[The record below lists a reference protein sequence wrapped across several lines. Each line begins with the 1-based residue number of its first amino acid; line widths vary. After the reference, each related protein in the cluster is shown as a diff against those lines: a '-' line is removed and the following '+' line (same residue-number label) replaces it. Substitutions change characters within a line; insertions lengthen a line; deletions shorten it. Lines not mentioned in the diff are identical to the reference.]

1 MIWLHGRGIRGRLLL
16 AFGSVAALAFIAA
29 STAWLG
35 FGAVEDAQTLMIRR
49 AMPAMATAHQVSEVS
64 AQVASDLI
72 FLERATNAQ
81 EVEERSQLLSTGSQT
96 LTALVGD
103 LQMQGAAPATTAE
116 LRAIVDRLSSKVE
129 RQKDLLLTRLDLAQR
144 FTDATAQVLKA
155 TDQIVDL
162 SRTLVENADTRTIA
176 AIAQLYRL
184 VERPERSAQAMDV
197 LDQLVE
203 EHLDQL
209 QRMTELRLLSSILGQ
224 QVGRL
229 ARLTDRQEIE
239 DLRGAY
245 RRSWTIIERRLRFAD
260 DPERRAAAASHLEVL
275 RPHADDGTA
284 GDIFSQRLEILAL
297 AADGERLASDS
308 RIDAA
313 ALSDL
318 VGRVSAHSNTLI
330 ASASGSM
337 ARTMSGARATL
348 LVLALVSLLVSI
360 AIVVFYVQGN
370 LLRRMTGLHR
380 TMDRLAAGDLAPAI
394 DIRGTDELASMARS
408 LEVFRQTAIS
418 RRQLEIQQVLV
429 NEELRHYQTDLEHLV
444 SERTAMLRDAN
455 ARLADEAERHA
466 IAREEAEAADR
477 AKSVF
482 LATMSHEIRTPMN
495 GVLGI
500 ATLLRGTELT
510 AEQRRY
516 LDTIVESGQVLLR
529 ILNDVLDYSKI
540 EAGRL
545 EFESV
550 DFSLEALI
558 ERLRDLFSPEAEAK
572 GLLLGFEID
581 PDLPPW
587 YRGDPGRLQQI
598 LANLIGN
605 AIKFTEEGEIY
616 VSVDGEGPSRGK
628 AGEALWTLRFEVADS
643 GIGIAEDK
651 LPGLFDAFTQAE
663 NSISR
668 RYGGT
673 GLGLA
678 ICERLVHGM
687 DGTIGADSAPG
698 RGSTFHFS
706 LPLPAGREPLAPEM
720 MDRAGAPLPP
730 ITVLLVEDTEVNR
743 LVVRTILERMG
754 HTVVEAANGRDALAA
769 VERSLPG
776 LVLMDI
782 SMPVMDGFA
791 ATRAIRAHPD
801 PGVAR
806 LPIIAL
812 TAHVIERDVGRYAES
827 GMDGLVGKPV
837 EPVQLLSAMRAVLAG
852 HKAFRLSDAAF
863 AANPPAFDAQVLA
876 IDRARLGEEKVR
888 SLLAVFAR
896 ESDRLTTRLERAA
909 LAGDWPAVGD
919 AAHALKSACAQVGL
933 MAASA
938 QARRIETLCRSGTP
952 LSESDLAD
960 VRTALDAGRALLDGE
975 RRPWE
980 SGADRA

>member
-1 MIWLHGRGIRGRLLL
+1 MLRSHANGD
-16 AFGSVAALAFIAA
+16 
-29 STAWLG
+29 TP
-35 FGAVEDAQTLMIRR
+35 DT
-49 AMPAMATAHQVSEVS
+49 
-64 AQVASDLI
+64 I
-72 FLERATNAQ
+72 F
-81 EVEERSQLLSTGSQT
+81 
-96 LTALVGD
+96 D
-103 LQMQGAAPATTAE
+103 
-116 LRAIVDRLSSKVE
+116 
-129 RQKDLLLTRLDLAQR
+129 
-144 FTDATAQVLKA
+144 
-155 TDQIVDL
+155 
-162 SRTLVENADTRTIA
+162 
-176 AIAQLYRL
+176 
-184 VERPERSAQAMDV
+184 
-197 LDQLVE
+197 
-203 EHLDQL
+203 
-209 QRMTELRLLSSILGQ
+209 
-224 QVGRL
+224 
-229 ARLTDRQEIE
+229 
-239 DLRGAY
+239 
-245 RRSWTIIERRLRFAD
+245 
-260 DPERRAAAASHLEVL
+260 
-275 RPHADDGTA
+275 
-284 GDIFSQRLEILAL
+284 QRLEILAL
-297 AADGERLASDS
+297 AAEGERLGSDS
-308 RIDAA
+308 RIDMAT
-313 ALSDL
+313 LSDL
-318 VGRVSAHSNTLI
+318 VGQVTAHSNTLI

-337 ARTMSGARATL
+337 ARTMSGVRATL
-348 LVLALVSLLVSI
+348 LVLALVSLLASI
-360 AIVVFYVQGN
+360 VIVLFYVQGN

-380 TMDRLAAGDLAPAI
+380 TMDRLAEGDLDAAI
-394 DIRGTDELASMARS
+394 DIQGTDELASMARS

-418 RRQLEIQQVLV
+418 RRRLEIQQVLV

-466 IAREEAEAADR
+466 VAREEAEAANR

-516 LDTIVESGQVLLR
+516 LDTIVESGQVLMR

-550 DFSLEALI
+550 DFSLESLI
-558 ERLRDLFSPEAEAK
+558 ERLRDLFSLEAEAK

-605 AIKFTEEGEIY
+605 AIKFTEDGEIY
-616 VSVDGEGPSRGK
+616 VSVEGEGCAQGSDGK
-628 AGEALWTLRFEVADS
+628 AIWTLRFEVADS
-643 GIGIAEDK
+643 GIGIAKDK

-663 NSISR
+663 NSTSR

-687 DGTIGADSAPG
+687 HGTIGADSAPG

-706 LPLPAGREPLAPEM
+706 LPLPVGREPLAPEV
-720 MDRAGAPLPP
+720 MDREGEPLPP
-730 ITVLLVEDTEVNR
+730 MTVLLVEDTEVNR
-743 LVVRTILERMG
+743 LVVRTILECMG
-754 HTVVEAANGRDALAA
+754 HTVIEAVNGREALVA

-791 ATRAIRAHPD
+791 ATCAIRAHPD
-801 PGVAR
+801 PGIAR

-812 TAHVIERDVGRYAES
+812 TAHVIERDIGRYAEA

-837 EPVQLLSAMRAVLAG
+837 DPAHLLSAMRAVLAG
-852 HKAFRLSDAAF
+852 HKAFRLTGPAL
-863 AANPPAFDAQVLA
+863 AANPPVLDAQVLA
-876 IDRARLGEEKVR
+876 ADRARLGDGKVQ

-896 ESDRLTTRLERAA
+896 ESDRLMVLLERGAA
-909 LAGDWPAVGD
+909 AGDWPAVGN

-952 LSESDLAD
+952 PSEADLAD
-960 VRTALDAGRALLDGE
+960 VRTALDAGRTLLDAE
-975 RRPWE
+975 RRTRE
-980 SGADRA
+980 SRVDPV

>member
-1 MIWLHGRGIRGRLLL
+1 MVRLHGMGIRERLLL
-16 AFGSVAALAFIAA
+16 AFGAVAALAFIAA
-29 STAWLG
+29 LTAWLG
-35 FGAVEDAQTLMIRR
+35 FGAVEDAETLMIGS
-49 AMPAMATAHQVSEVS
+49 AVPAMATAHQVSEVS
-64 AQVASDLI
+64 ARVASDLI
-72 FLERATNAQ
+72 VLGRATTVR
-81 EVEERSQLLSTGSQT
+81 EVEERSRLLSTGGRT
-96 LTALVGD
+96 LAALVDD
-103 LQMQGAAPATTAE
+103 LQAQGAAPATMAE
-116 LRAIVDRLSSKVE
+116 LRTIVNRLSSNVD
-129 RQKDLLLTRLDLAQR
+129 RQKDLLLTQVDLEQR
-144 FTDATAQVLKA
+144 FADATGQVLKA
-155 TDQIVDL
+155 TDHIVDL
-162 SRTLVENADTRTIA
+162 SRTLVENADTRAIA
-176 AIAQLYRL
+176 AIAQIYRL
-184 VERPERSAQAMDV
+184 IERPEGSAQAMDV

-203 EHLDQL
+203 EDLDQL

-224 QVGRL
+224 QIGRL
-229 ARLTDRQEIE
+229 ARLTSQQEIE
-239 DLRGAY
+239 DLRAGY

-260 DPERRAAAASHLEVL
+260 DPERRAAAAAHLAVL
-275 RPHADDGTA
+275 QPHADDGTP
-284 GDIFSQRLEILAL
+284 GNIFRLRLDILAL
-297 AADGERLASDS
+297 AETMERLAADS
-308 RIDAA
+308 RSDID

-318 VGRVSAHSNTLI
+318 VGQVTAHSNALI
-330 ASASGSM
+330 ADANASM
-337 ARTMSGARATL
+337 VRTMSGARATL
-348 LVLALVSLLVSI
+348 LGLALVSLLVSA

-370 LLRRMTGLHR
+370 LLRRMTGLHHA
-380 TMDRLAAGDLAPAI
+380 MDRLAEGDLNAAI
-394 DIRGTDELASMARS
+394 GIQGSDELASMARS

-418 RRQLEIQQVLV
+418 RRQLEIQQVLA
-429 NEELRHYQTDLEHLV
+429 NEKLRHYQTDLEHLV

-455 ARLADEAERHA
+455 ARLADEAER
-466 IAREEAEAADR
+466 AEAANR

-500 ATLLRGTELT
+500 ATLLCGTELN

-516 LDTIVESGQVLLR
+516 LATIVDSGQMLLR

-550 DFSLEALI
+550 DFSLEAVI

-587 YRGDPGRLQQI
+587 FRGDPGRIQQI

-616 VSVDGEGPSRGK
+616 VSVEGEGPVR
-628 AGEALWTLRFEVADS
+628 AADGEPVWTLRFEVADS
-643 GIGIAEDK
+643 GIGIAADK

-663 NSISR
+663 NSTSR

-687 DGTIGADSAPG
+687 NGTIGADSAPQ
-698 RGSTFHFS
+698 RGSAFHFT
-706 LPLPAGREPLAPEM
+706 LPLPAGREPQAPDLLDGEG
-720 MDRAGAPLPP
+720 DPLPAM
-730 ITVLLVEDTEVNR
+730 TVLLVEDTEVNR
-743 LVVRTILERMG
+743 LVARTLLERMG
-754 HTVVEAANGRDALAA
+754 HTVVEAVNGREALAA
-769 VERSLPG
+769 VDRSGPDRVLPD

-791 ATRAIRAHPD
+791 ATRAIRAHPA
-801 PGVAR
+801 PRVAR

-812 TAHVIERDVGRYAES
+812 TAHVIERDVGRYAEA

-837 EPVQLLSAMRAVLAG
+837 DPVHLLAAMRAVLAG
-852 HKAFRLSDAAF
+852 HKAFHASDAAF
-863 AANPPAFDAQVLA
+863 ALDLPAFDAHVLA
-876 IDRARLGEEKVR
+876 TDRARLGDGTV
-888 SLLAVFAR
+888 SALLATFER
-896 ESDRLTTRLERAA
+896 ESGRLAGLLERAA
-909 LAGDWPAVGD
+909 AVGNWTAVGD

-952 LSESDLAD
+952 PSETDLAD
-960 VRTALDAGRALLDGE
+960 LRKALDAGRALLDGE
-975 RRPWE
+975 RRRLSRP
-980 SGADRA
+980 A

>member
-1 MIWLHGRGIRGRLLL
+1 MVRLHGMGIRERLLL
-16 AFGSVAALAFIAA
+16 AFGAVAALAFIAA
-29 STAWLG
+29 LTAWLG
-35 FGAVEDAQTLMIRR
+35 FGAVEDAETLMIGS
-49 AMPAMATAHQVSEVS
+49 AVPAMATAHQVSEVS
-64 AQVASDLI
+64 ARVASDLI
-72 FLERATNAQ
+72 VLGRATTVR
-81 EVEERSQLLSTGSQT
+81 EVEERSRLLSTGGRT
-96 LTALVGD
+96 LAALVDD
-103 LQMQGAAPATTAE
+103 LQAQGAAPATMAE
-116 LRAIVDRLSSKVE
+116 LRTIVNRLSSNVD
-129 RQKDLLLTRLDLAQR
+129 RQKDLLLTQVDLEQR
-144 FTDATAQVLKA
+144 FADATGQVLKA
-155 TDQIVDL
+155 TDHIVDL
-162 SRTLVENADTRTIA
+162 SRTLVENADTRAIA
-176 AIAQLYRL
+176 AIAQIYRL
-184 VERPERSAQAMDV
+184 IERPEGSAQAMDV

-203 EHLDQL
+203 EDLDQL

-224 QVGRL
+224 QIGRL
-229 ARLTDRQEIE
+229 ARLTSQQEIE
-239 DLRGAY
+239 DLRAGY

-260 DPERRAAAASHLEVL
+260 DPERRAAAAAHLAVL
-275 RPHADDGTA
+275 QPHADDGTP
-284 GDIFSQRLEILAL
+284 GNIFRLRLDILAL
-297 AADGERLASDS
+297 AETMERLAADS
-308 RIDAA
+308 RSDID

-318 VGRVSAHSNTLI
+318 VGQVTAHSNALI
-330 ASASGSM
+330 ADANASM
-337 ARTMSGARATL
+337 VRTMSGARATL
-348 LVLALVSLLVSI
+348 LGLALVSLLVSA

-370 LLRRMTGLHR
+370 LLRRMTGLHHA
-380 TMDRLAAGDLAPAI
+380 MDRLAEGDLNAAI
-394 DIRGTDELASMARS
+394 GIQGSDELASMARS

-418 RRQLEIQQVLV
+418 RRQLEIQQVLA
-429 NEELRHYQTDLEHLV
+429 NEKLRHYQTDLEHLV

-455 ARLADEAERHA
+455 ARLADEAER
-466 IAREEAEAADR
+466 AEAANR

-500 ATLLRGTELT
+500 ATLLCGTELN

-516 LDTIVESGQVLLR
+516 LATIVDSGQMLLR

-550 DFSLEALI
+550 DFSLEAVI

-587 YRGDPGRLQQI
+587 FRGDPGRIQQI

-616 VSVDGEGPSRGK
+616 VSVEGEGPVR
-628 AGEALWTLRFEVADS
+628 AADGEPVWTLRFEVADS
-643 GIGIAEDK
+643 GIGIAADK

-663 NSISR
+663 NSTSR

-687 DGTIGADSAPG
+687 NGTIGADSAPQ
-698 RGSTFHFS
+698 RGSAFHFT
-706 LPLPAGREPLAPEM
+706 LPLPAGREPQAPDLLDGEG
-720 MDRAGAPLPP
+720 DPLPAM
-730 ITVLLVEDTEVNR
+730 TVLLVEDTEVNR
-743 LVVRTILERMG
+743 LVARTLLERMG
-754 HTVVEAANGRDALAA
+754 HTVVEAVNGREALAA
-769 VERSLPG
+769 VDRSGPDRVLPD

-791 ATRAIRAHPD
+791 ATRAIRAHPA
-801 PGVAR
+801 PRVAR

-812 TAHVIERDVGRYAES
+812 TAHVIERDVGRYAEA

-837 EPVQLLSAMRAVLAG
+837 DPVHLLAAMRAVLAG
-852 HKAFRLSDAAF
+852 HKAFHASDAAF
-863 AANPPAFDAQVLA
+863 ALDLPAFDTHVLA
-876 IDRARLGEEKVR
+876 TDRARLGDGTV
-888 SLLAVFAR
+888 SALLATFER
-896 ESDRLTTRLERAA
+896 ESGRLAGLLERAA
-909 LAGDWPAVGD
+909 AVGNWTAVGD

-952 LSESDLAD
+952 PSETDLAD
-960 VRTALDAGRALLDGE
+960 LRKALDAGRALLDGE
-975 RRPWE
+975 RRRLSRP
-980 SGADRA
+980 A

>member
-1 MIWLHGRGIRGRLLL
+1 MVWLHGMGIRERLLL
-16 AFGSVAALAFIAA
+16 AFGAVAALAFIAA
-29 STAWLG
+29 LTAWLG
-35 FGAVEDAQTLMIRR
+35 FGAVEDAETLMIGS
-49 AMPAMATAHQVSEVS
+49 AVPAMATAHQVSEVS

-72 FLERATNAQ
+72 VLGRATTVR
-81 EVEERSQLLSTGSQT
+81 EVEERSRLLSTGSRT
-96 LTALVGD
+96 LAALVDG
-103 LQMQGAAPATTAE
+103 LQAQGAAPATTAE
-116 LRAIVDRLSSKVE
+116 LRTIVNRLSSNVD
-129 RQKDLLLTRLDLAQR
+129 RQKDLLLTRLDLEQR
-144 FTDATAQVLKA
+144 FADATGQVLKA

-162 SRTLVENADTRTIA
+162 SRTLVENADTRAIA
-176 AIAQLYRL
+176 AIAQIYRL
-184 VERPERSAQAMDV
+184 IERPEGSEQAMDV

-229 ARLTDRQEIE
+229 ARLTSRQEIE
-239 DLRGAY
+239 ELQAAC

-260 DPERRAAAASHLEVL
+260 DPGRRAAAAAHLAVL
-275 RPHADDGTA
+275 WPHADDRTPGN
-284 GDIFSQRLEILAL
+284 IFSLRLNILAL
-297 AADGERLASDS
+297 AATMERLAADS
-308 RIDAA
+308 RGDIDA
-313 ALSDL
+313 LSGL
-318 VGRVSAHSNTLI
+318 VGQVTAHSNALI
-330 ASASGSM
+330 AEANASM
-337 ARTMSGARATL
+337 VRTMSGARATL
-348 LVLALVSLLVSI
+348 LGLALVSLLVSV

-370 LLRRMTGLHR
+370 LLRRMTGLHHA
-380 TMDRLAAGDLAPAI
+380 MDRLAEGDLNAAI
-394 DIRGTDELASMARS
+394 GIQGSDELASMARS

-455 ARLADEAERHA
+455 ARLADEAER
-466 IAREEAEAADR
+466 AEAANR

-516 LDTIVESGQVLLR
+516 LATIVESGQMLLR

-545 EFESV
+545 EFEAV
-550 DFSLEALI
+550 DFSLDALI

-587 YRGDPGRLQQI
+587 YRGDPGRIQQI

-605 AIKFTEEGEIY
+605 AIKFTDEGEIY
-616 VSVDGEGPSRGK
+616 VFVEGKGPPRASGGEPVR
-628 AGEALWTLRFEVADS
+628 TLRFEVADS
-643 GIGIAEDK
+643 GIGIAVDK
-651 LPGLFDAFTQAE
+651 LSGLFDAFTQAE
-663 NSISR
+663 NSTSR

-687 DGTIGADSAPG
+687 NGTIGVDSTPG
-698 RGSTFHFS
+698 RGSTFHFT
-706 LPLPAGREPLAPEM
+706 LPLPIGQEPPAPDLLNREGEPLPAM
-720 MDRAGAPLPP
+720 
-730 ITVLLVEDTEVNR
+730 TVLLVEDTEVNR
-743 LVVRTILERMG
+743 LVVRTTLARMG
-754 HTVVEAANGRDALAA
+754 HTVVEAVNGREALAV
-769 VERSLPG
+769 VEQSGPDRVLPD

-801 PGVAR
+801 CRVAR

-812 TAHVIERDVGRYAES
+812 TAHVIERDVGRYAEA

-837 EPVQLLSAMRAVLAG
+837 DPAHLLAAMRAVLAG
-852 HKAFRLSDAAF
+852 HKAFHRSDAAF

-876 IDRARLGEEKVR
+876 ADRARLGDDTV
-888 SLLAVFAR
+888 SALLATFER
-896 ESDRLTTRLERAA
+896 ESDRLAGRLERDAS
-909 LAGDWPAVGD
+909 AGDWAAVGD

-933 MAASA
+933 MAAGA
-938 QARRIETLCRSGTP
+938 QARRIETLCRSGTTP
-952 LSESDLAD
+952 PEADLAD
-960 VRTALDAGRALLDGE
+960 LRKALDAGRALLAGE
-975 RRPWE
+975 RRRLSRP
-980 SGADRA
+980 S

>member
-1 MIWLHGRGIRGRLLL
+1 MVRLHGMGIRERLLL
-16 AFGSVAALAFIAA
+16 AFGAVAALAFIAA
-29 STAWLG
+29 LTAWLG
-35 FGAVEDAQTLMIRR
+35 FGAVENAETLMVGS
-49 AMPAMATAHQVSEVS
+49 AVPALATAHQVSEVS
-64 AQVASDLI
+64 ARVASDLI
-72 FLERATNAQ
+72 VLGRTTTMR
-81 EVEERSQLLSTGSQT
+81 EVKERSRLLSTGSQT
-96 LTALVGD
+96 LAALVD
-103 LQMQGAAPATTAE
+103 ELQAQGAAPATTAE
-116 LRAIVDRLSSKVE
+116 LRTIVNRLSSNVD
-129 RQKDLLLTRLDLAQR
+129 RQKDLLLTRLDLEQR
-144 FTDATAQVLKA
+144 FADATGQVLKA

-162 SRTLVENADTRTIA
+162 SRTLVENADTRAIA
-176 AIAQLYRL
+176 AIAQIYRL
-184 VERPERSAQAMDV
+184 IERPEGSAQAMDV

-224 QVGRL
+224 QIGRL
-229 ARLTDRQEIE
+229 ARLTSQQEIE
-239 DLRGAY
+239 ELRAGY

-260 DPERRAAAASHLEVL
+260 DPERRAAAAAHLAVL
-275 RPHADDGTA
+275 QPYADDGTP
-284 GDIFSQRLEILAL
+284 GSIFGLRLDILAL
-297 AADGERLASDS
+297 AATMERLAADS
-308 RIDAA
+308 RSDID

-318 VGRVSAHSNTLI
+318 VGQVTTHSNALI
-330 ASASGSM
+330 ADANASM
-337 ARTMSGARATL
+337 VRTMSGARATL
-348 LVLALVSLLVSI
+348 LGLALVSLLVSI

-380 TMDRLAAGDLAPAI
+380 AMDRLAEGDLNAAI
-394 DIRGTDELASMARS
+394 GIQGSDELASMARS

-455 ARLADEAERHA
+455 ARLADEAER
-466 IAREEAEAADR
+466 AEAANR

-500 ATLLRGTELT
+500 ATLLCGTELN

-516 LDTIVESGQVLLR
+516 LATIIESGQMLLR

-550 DFSLEALI
+550 DFSLEAVI

-587 YRGDPGRLQQI
+587 FRGDPGRIQQI

-616 VSVDGEGPSRGK
+616 VSVEGEGPVRATG
-628 AGEALWTLRFEVADS
+628 GEPVWTLRFEVADS
-643 GIGIAEDK
+643 GIGIAADK
-651 LPGLFDAFTQAE
+651 LSGLFDAFTQAE
-663 NSISR
+663 NSTSR

-687 DGTIGADSAPG
+687 NGTIGADSAPQ
-698 RGSTFHFS
+698 RGSAFHFT
-706 LPLPAGREPLAPEM
+706 LPLPVGREPQAPDLLDGEG
-720 MDRAGAPLPP
+720 DLLPAM
-730 ITVLLVEDTEVNR
+730 TVLLVEDTEVNR

-754 HTVVEAANGRDALAA
+754 HTVVEAVNGREALAA
-769 VERSLPG
+769 VERNGPDRVLPD

-801 PGVAR
+801 PRIAR
-806 LPIIAL
+806 LPILAL
-812 TAHVIERDVGRYAES
+812 TAHVIERDVGRYAEA

-837 EPVQLLSAMRAVLAG
+837 DPAHLLAAMRAVLAG
-852 HKAFRLSDAAF
+852 HKAFRASDAAF
-863 AANPPAFDAQVLA
+863 ALDPPPVDARVLA
-876 IDRARLGEEKVR
+876 ADRARLGDGTV
-888 SLLAVFAR
+888 SALLATFER
-896 ESDRLTTRLERAA
+896 ESARLAGLLERGAA
-909 LAGDWPAVGD
+909 AGDWTAVGD

-933 MAASA
+933 MAAG
-938 QARRIETLCRSGTP
+938 ARAHRIETLCRSGTP
-952 LSESDLAD
+952 PSEADLAD
-960 VRTALDAGRALLDGE
+960 LRKAFDAGRSLLDGE
-975 RRPWE
+975 RRRLSRPP
-980 SGADRA
+980 

>member
-1 MIWLHGRGIRGRLLL
+1 MVRLHGMGIRGRLLL

-29 STAWLG
+29 LTAWLG
-35 FGAVEDAQTLMIRR
+35 FGMVKDAETLMIGS
-49 AMPAMATAHQVSEVS
+49 AVPAMATAHQVSEVS

-72 FLERATNAQ
+72 VLGRATTVG
-81 EVEERSQLLSTGSQT
+81 EVEERSRLLSTGSRT
-96 LTALVGD
+96 LAALVDD
-103 LQMQGAAPATTAE
+103 LHTQGAAPATTTE
-116 LRAIVDRLSSKVE
+116 LRTIVNRLSSNVD
-129 RQKDLLLTRLDLAQR
+129 RQKDLLLTRLDLEQR
-144 FTDATAQVLKA
+144 FADATGQVLKA

-162 SRTLVENADTRTIA
+162 SRTLVENADTRAIA
-176 AIAQLYRL
+176 AIAQIYRL
-184 VERPERSAQAMDV
+184 VERPEGSAQAMDV

-229 ARLTDRQEIE
+229 ARLTSRPEIE
-239 DLRGAY
+239 ELQAAY
-245 RRSWTIIERRLRFAD
+245 RRSWTIIERRLRFVD
-260 DPERRAAAASHLEVL
+260 DPERRAAAAAHLAVL
-275 RPHADDGTA
+275 QPHADGGTP
-284 GDIFSQRLEILAL
+284 GNIFSLRLDILAL
-297 AADGERLASDS
+297 AATRERLASDS
-308 RIDAA
+308 GGDIDS
-313 ALSDL
+313 LLDL
-318 VGRVSAHSNTLI
+318 VGQVTTHSNALI
-330 ASASGSM
+330 AGASASM

-348 LVLALVSLLVSI
+348 LVLAFVSLLVSVT
-360 AIVVFYVQGN
+360 IVVFYVQGN

-380 TMDRLAAGDLAPAI
+380 TMDRLAEGDLDATI
-394 DIRGTDELASMARS
+394 GVEGSDELASMARS

-455 ARLADEAERHA
+455 ARLADEAER
-466 IAREEAEAADR
+466 AEAANR

-500 ATLLRGTELT
+500 ATLLRGTELN
-510 AEQRRY
+510 AEQRRF
-516 LDTIVESGQVLLR
+516 LATIVESGQVLLR

-545 EFESV
+545 EFEVV
-550 DFSLEALI
+550 DFSLEAVI

-605 AIKFTEEGEIY
+605 AIKFTDEGEIY
-616 VSVDGEGPSRGK
+616 VSVEGEGPARATG
-628 AGEALWTLRFEVADS
+628 GEPVWTLRFEVADS

-663 NSISR
+663 NSTSR

-687 DGTIGADSAPG
+687 NGTIGVDSAPG
-698 RGSTFHFS
+698 RGSTFHFT
-706 LPLPAGREPLAPEM
+706 LPLPAGREPPAP
-720 MDRAGAPLPP
+720 DRLDDEGDPLPAM
-730 ITVLLVEDTEVNR
+730 TVLLVEDTEVNR

-754 HTVVEAANGRDALAA
+754 HTVVEAVNGREALAA
-769 VERSLPG
+769 VERSRPD

-801 PGVAR
+801 PRVAR
-806 LPIIAL
+806 LPIVAL
-812 TAHVIERDVGRYAES
+812 TAHVIERDVGRYAEA

-837 EPVQLLSAMRAVLAG
+837 DPAHLLAAMRAVLAG
-852 HKAFRLSDAAF
+852 HKAFHRSDAAF
-863 AANPPAFDAQVLA
+863 AATPPAFDPQVLA
-876 IDRARLGEEKVR
+876 ADRARLGDGTV
-888 SLLAVFAR
+888 SALLATFER
-896 ESDRLTTRLERAA
+896 ESDRLAGLLERGAA
-909 LAGDWPAVGD
+909 AGDWAAVGD

-938 QARRIETLCRSGTP
+938 LARRIETLCRSGTP
-952 LSESDLAD
+952 PSEADLAD
-960 VRTALDAGRALLDGE
+960 LRTALDAGRALLDGE
-975 RRPWE
+975 RRRLSRP
-980 SGADRA
+980 S

>member
-1 MIWLHGRGIRGRLLL
+1 MVRLHGMGIRGRLLL

-29 STAWLG
+29 LTAWLG
-35 FGAVEDAQTLMIRR
+35 FGAVKDAETLMIGS
-49 AMPAMATAHQVSEVS
+49 AVPAMTTAHRVSEVS

-72 FLERATNAQ
+72 VLGRATTVR
-81 EVEERSQLLSTGSQT
+81 EVEKRSQLLSTGSRT
-96 LTALVGD
+96 LATLVDD
-103 LQMQGAAPATTAE
+103 LQTQGAAPATTTE
-116 LRAIVDRLSSKVE
+116 LRTIVNRLSSNVDQQKV
-129 RQKDLLLTRLDLAQR
+129 LLLTRLDLEQR
-144 FTDATAQVLKA
+144 FADATGQVLKA

-162 SRTLVENADTRTIA
+162 SRTLVENADTRAIA
-176 AIAQLYRL
+176 AIAQIYRL
-184 VERPERSAQAMDV
+184 IERPEGSALAMDV

-229 ARLTDRQEIE
+229 TRLTSRQEIE
-239 DLRGAY
+239 ELQAAY

-260 DPERRAAAASHLEVL
+260 DPERRAAAAAHLAVL
-275 RPHADDGTA
+275 RPHADGTP
-284 GDIFSQRLEILAL
+284 GNIFSQRLDILAL
-297 AADGERLASDS
+297 AATGERLASDS
-308 RIDAA
+308 RVDIDS
-313 ALSDL
+313 LSDL
-318 VGRVSAHSNTLI
+318 VGRVTTHSNALI
-330 ASASGSM
+330 ADAGASM

-348 LVLALVSLLVSI
+348 LVLAFVSLLVSI

-380 TMDRLAAGDLAPAI
+380 TMDRLAEGDLDAAI
-394 DIRGTDELASMARS
+394 GIQGSDELASMARS

-466 IAREEAEAADR
+466 VAREEAEAANR

-516 LDTIVESGQVLLR
+516 LATIVESGQVLLR

-545 EFESV
+545 EFEAV

-572 GLLLGFEID
+572 GLLLGLEID

-587 YRGDPGRLQQI
+587 YRGDPGRIQQI

-605 AIKFTEEGEIY
+605 AIKFTDEGEIY
-616 VSVDGEGPSRGK
+616 VSVEGEGPSR
-628 AGEALWTLRFEVADS
+628 ASDGEPVWMLRFEVADS

-651 LPGLFDAFTQAE
+651 HPGLFNAFTQAE
-663 NSISR
+663 NSTSR

-687 DGTIGADSAPG
+687 NGTIGVASTPG
-698 RGSTFHFS
+698 RGSTFHFT
-706 LPLPAGREPLAPEM
+706 LPLPVGREPPAPDLLNRE
-720 MDRAGAPLPP
+720 GEPLPAM
-730 ITVLLVEDTEVNR
+730 TVLLVEDTEVNR

-754 HTVVEAANGRDALAA
+754 HTVVEAVNGREALAA
-769 VERSLPG
+769 VEQSRPN

-791 ATRAIRAHPD
+791 ATRAIRAHPA
-801 PGVAR
+801 PRVAR

-812 TAHVIERDVGRYAES
+812 TAHVIERDVGRYAEA

-837 EPVQLLSAMRAVLAG
+837 DPAHLLAAMRAVLAG

-863 AANPPAFDAQVLA
+863 ATNPPTFDAQVLA
-876 IDRARLGEEKVR
+876 ADRARLGDGKV
-888 SLLAVFAR
+888 SALLATFER
-896 ESDRLTTRLERAA
+896 ESDRLAGLLERGAV
-909 LAGDWPAVGD
+909 AGDWAAVGD

-933 MAASA
+933 MVASA

-952 LSESDLAD
+952 PSEVDLAD
-960 VRTALDAGRALLDGE
+960 LRTALDAGRALLEGE
-975 RRPWE
+975 RRRLSRP
-980 SGADRA
+980 S

>member
-1 MIWLHGRGIRGRLLL
+1 MVRLHGIGIRGRLLL
-16 AFGSVAALAFIAA
+16 AFGAVAALAFIAA
-29 STAWLG
+29 LTAWLG
-35 FGAVEDAQTLMIRR
+35 FGAVKNAETLMIGS
-49 AMPAMATAHQVSEVS
+49 AVPAMATAHQVSEVS
-64 AQVASDLI
+64 AQVASGLI
-72 FLERATNAQ
+72 VLARATTVR
-81 EVEERSQLLSTGSQT
+81 EVEERSRLLGTGSRT
-96 LTALVGD
+96 LAALVDD
-103 LQMQGAAPATTAE
+103 LRTQGAAPATTAE
-116 LRAIVDRLSSKVE
+116 LRPIVNRLSSNVDQLKE
-129 RQKDLLLTRLDLAQR
+129 LLLTQLDLEQR
-144 FTDATAQVLKA
+144 FADATGQVLRA
-155 TDQIVDL
+155 TDQIVNL

-184 VERPERSAQAMDV
+184 VERPEGSAQAMDV

-229 ARLTDRQEIE
+229 ARLTSRQEIE
-239 DLRGAY
+239 ELQAAY
-245 RRSWTIIERRLRFAD
+245 RQSWTIIERRLRFAD
-260 DPERRAAAASHLEVL
+260 DPERRAAAAAHLAVL
-275 RPHADDGTA
+275 QPHADDGTA
-284 GDIFSQRLEILAL
+284 GNIFGLRLDILAL
-297 AADGERLASDS
+297 AATREQLASDS
-308 RIDAA
+308 RVDIDL
-313 ALSDL
+313 LSDL
-318 VGRVSAHSNTLI
+318 VGQVTTRSNALI
-330 ASASGSM
+330 ADASASM

-348 LVLALVSLLVSI
+348 LVLAFVSLLVSI

-380 TMDRLAAGDLAPAI
+380 TMDRLAEGDLDAAI
-394 DIRGTDELASMARS
+394 GIQGSDELASMARS

-455 ARLADEAERHA
+455 ARLADEAER
-466 IAREEAEAADR
+466 AEAANR

-500 ATLLRGTELT
+500 ATLLRGTELN

-516 LDTIVESGQVLLR
+516 LATIVESGQVLLR

-550 DFSLEALI
+550 DFSLEAVI
-558 ERLRDLFSPEAEAK
+558 ERLGDLFSPEAEAK

-587 YRGDPGRLQQI
+587 YRGDPGRIQQI

-605 AIKFTEEGEIY
+605 AIKFTDEGEIY
-616 VSVDGEGPSRGK
+616 VSVDGEAPGWGND
-628 AGEALWTLRFEVADS
+628 GEPVWTLRFEVADS

-663 NSISR
+663 NSTSR

-687 DGTIGADSAPG
+687 NGTIGVDSAPG
-698 RGSTFHFS
+698 RGSTFHFT
-706 LPLPAGREPLAPEM
+706 LPLPVGREPPAP
-720 MDRAGAPLPP
+720 DRLDREDEPLPAM
-730 ITVLLVEDTEVNR
+730 TVLLVEDTEVNR

-754 HTVVEAANGRDALAA
+754 HTVVEAVNGREALAA
-769 VERSLPG
+769 VERSRPDRVLPD

-801 PGVAR
+801 PRVAR
-806 LPIIAL
+806 LPIVAL
-812 TAHVIERDVGRYAES
+812 TAHVIERDVGRYAEA

-837 EPVQLLSAMRAVLAG
+837 DPAHLLAAMRTVLAG

-876 IDRARLGEEKVR
+876 ADRSRLGDGTV
-888 SLLAVFAR
+888 SALLATFER
-896 ESDRLTTRLERAA
+896 EGDRLAGVLEHGAA
-909 LAGDWPAVGD
+909 AEDWAAVGD

-952 LSESDLAD
+952 PSEVDLAD
-960 VRTALDAGRALLDGE
+960 LRTALDAGRALLDGE
-975 RRPWE
+975 RRRLSPPL
-980 SGADRA
+980 

>member
-1 MIWLHGRGIRGRLLL
+1 MVRLHGMGIRERLLL
-16 AFGSVAALAFIAA
+16 AFGAVAALAFIAA
-29 STAWLG
+29 LTAWLG
-35 FGAVEDAQTLMIRR
+35 FGAVEDAETLMIGS
-49 AMPAMATAHQVSEVS
+49 AVPAMATAHQVSEVS
-64 AQVASDLI
+64 ARVASDLI
-72 FLERATNAQ
+72 VLGRATTVR
-81 EVEERSQLLSTGSQT
+81 EVEERSRLLSTASRT
-96 LTALVGD
+96 LAALVDD
-103 LQMQGAAPATTAE
+103 LQAQSAAPATTAE
-116 LRAIVDRLSSKVE
+116 LRTIVNRLSSNVD
-129 RQKDLLLTRLDLAQR
+129 RQKDLLLTRLDLEQR
-144 FTDATAQVLKA
+144 FADATGQVLKA

-162 SRTLVENADTRTIA
+162 SRTLVENADTRAIA
-176 AIAQLYRL
+176 AIAQIYRL
-184 VERPERSAQAMDV
+184 IERPEGSAQAMDV

-224 QVGRL
+224 QIGRL
-229 ARLTDRQEIE
+229 ARLTSRQEIE
-239 DLRGAY
+239 ELRAGY

-260 DPERRAAAASHLEVL
+260 DPERRAAAAAHLAVL
-275 RPHADDGTA
+275 QPHADDGTP
-284 GDIFSQRLEILAL
+284 GNIFSLRLDILAL
-297 AADGERLASDS
+297 AATMERLAADS
-308 RIDAA
+308 RGDID

-318 VGRVSAHSNTLI
+318 VGQVTTHSNALI
-330 ASASGSM
+330 ADANASM
-337 ARTMSGARATL
+337 VRTMSGARATL
-348 LVLALVSLLVSI
+348 LGLALVSLLVSV

-380 TMDRLAAGDLAPAI
+380 AMDRLAEGDLNAAI
-394 DIRGTDELASMARS
+394 GIQGSDELASMARS

-455 ARLADEAERHA
+455 ARLADEAER
-466 IAREEAEAADR
+466 AEAANR

-500 ATLLRGTELT
+500 ATLLCGTELN

-516 LDTIVESGQVLLR
+516 LATIVESGQMLLR

-550 DFSLEALI
+550 DFSLEAVI

-587 YRGDPGRLQQI
+587 FRGDPGRIQQI

-616 VSVDGEGPSRGK
+616 VSVEGEGPVRATG
-628 AGEALWTLRFEVADS
+628 GEPVWTLRFEVADS
-643 GIGIAEDK
+643 GIGIAADK
-651 LPGLFDAFTQAE
+651 LPGLFDPFTQAE
-663 NSISR
+663 NSTSR

-687 DGTIGADSAPG
+687 NGTIGAESAPQ
-698 RGSTFHFS
+698 RGSTFHFT
-706 LPLPAGREPLAPEM
+706 LPLPAGREPQAPDLLDGEG
-720 MDRAGAPLPP
+720 DPLPAM
-730 ITVLLVEDTEVNR
+730 TVLLVEDTEVNR
-743 LVVRTILERMG
+743 LVVGTILERMG
-754 HTVVEAANGRDALAA
+754 HTVVEAVNGREALAA
-769 VERSLPG
+769 VERSGPDRVLPD

-801 PGVAR
+801 PRIAR

-812 TAHVIERDVGRYAES
+812 TAHVIERDVGRYAEA

-837 EPVQLLSAMRAVLAG
+837 DPAHLLAAMRAVLAG
-852 HKAFRLSDAAF
+852 HKAFRASDAAF
-863 AANPPAFDAQVLA
+863 AFDPPAFDARVLA
-876 IDRARLGEEKVR
+876 ADRARLGDGTV
-888 SLLAVFAR
+888 SALLATFER
-896 ESDRLTTRLERAA
+896 ESARLAGLLERGAA
-909 LAGDWPAVGD
+909 AGDWAAVGD

-938 QARRIETLCRSGTP
+938 QARRIETLCRHGTP
-952 LSESDLAD
+952 PEVDLANL
-960 VRTALDAGRALLDGE
+960 RKALDAGRALLDGE
-975 RRPWE
+975 RRRLSCP
-980 SGADRA
+980 S